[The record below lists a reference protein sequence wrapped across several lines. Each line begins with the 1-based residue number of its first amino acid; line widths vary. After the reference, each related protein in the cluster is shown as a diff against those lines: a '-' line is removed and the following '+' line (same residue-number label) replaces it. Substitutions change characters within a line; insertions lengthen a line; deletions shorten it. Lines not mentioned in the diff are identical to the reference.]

1 MSGGGGEITIA
12 HLLYCKSSRKGNYQ
26 LIQSFVLQIDLTT
39 IVTLKLLSR
48 ITVSIYANV
57 PTKFETDMDIDIDTF
72 LCEMKT
78 ILQRTSERLM
88 LHTQLVKCSVFVDVR
103 QIVKDSITDAL
114 TSMSWEL
121 SCMPQKTFVVKV
133 PMIRRVLL

>member
-1 MSGGGGEITIA
+1 M
-12 HLLYCKSSRKGNYQ
+12 
-26 LIQSFVLQIDLTT
+26 IQSFVLQIDLTT
-39 IVTLKLLSR
+39 IVTLKLSSR

-121 SCMPQKTFVVKV
+121 SGMPRKTFVVKV